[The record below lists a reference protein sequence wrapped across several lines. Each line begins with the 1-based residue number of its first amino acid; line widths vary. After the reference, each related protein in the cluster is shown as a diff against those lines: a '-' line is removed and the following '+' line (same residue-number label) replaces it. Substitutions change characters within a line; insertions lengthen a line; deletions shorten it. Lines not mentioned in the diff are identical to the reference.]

1 MVGACAVDLEYDSG
15 GKAAGE
21 EEGGGRQN
29 MTAVGRL
36 QGRRKGE
43 GGREDRKVFLLCS

>member
-21 EEGGGRQN
+21 EEGGGP
-29 MTAVGRL
+29 
-36 QGRRKGE
+36 GE